1 MKNQRYYEVSLL
13 LIRLTLGV
21 TFLIHGTQKIMGF
34 DGLVKYFAA
43 SGLPPFLPYM
53 VTAIETGAGVCLLLG
68 LFTRLAGLGV
78 STIMLGAMFTVKSQ
92 AGFVGGYEYDVMI
105 LAAAL
110 SLVLSGSHLIALDSI
125 LLRRFCQQEH
135 QE

>member
-1 MKNQRYYEVSLL
+1 MIAVVNPLL
-13 LIRLTLGV
+13 
-21 TFLIHGTQKIMGF
+21 
-34 DGLVKYFAA
+34 
-43 SGLPPFLPYM
+43 SG
-53 VTAIETGAGVCLLLG
+53 I
-68 LFTRLAGLGV
+68 AGLGV

-110 SLVLSGSHLIALDSI
+110 SLILSGSHLIALDSI
-125 LLRRFCQQEH
+125 LLRQFCQQEH